1 MKSYLIIVFL
11 YFRSL
16 HHLQGALPILSSAAN
31 QDQLEEETSGDQL
44 KLNDPLRE
52 FLVEQQKISDAKN
65 ETSVKK
71 EVEQGSL
78 GQIKGNAKKFLRK
91 GIRNEAI
98 GFEAI
103 REEEETSS
111 VAIKAAVSTT
121 AVSTRKSVNK
131 SPEKLVSTA
140 VQTTEIEEG
149 HSEVKHREIATPKI
163 ESIPQESS
171 NQPDESSVS
180 TLSSD
185 ESKICSPVP
194 SLGSSLYECAPSPHS
209 SSEYS
214 SVEENV
220 IENQVLP
227 PQAFV
232 PMVQVIEEQVLIP
245 RFHLLRSK

>member
-1 MKSYLIIVFL
+1 M
-11 YFRSL
+11 
-16 HHLQGALPILSSAAN
+16 QGALPILSSAAN

-98 GFEAI
+98 GFDAI

-121 AVSTRKSVNK
+121 AVSTKKSVNK

-149 HSEVKHREIATPKI
+149 HQEIATPKI

-245 RFHLLRSK
+245 